1 MSLRRSF
8 LLALLGG
15 SMLCAQVSAQ
25 EQRETSEKTAQQPA
39 NVESANANWL
49 NERTSLDDE
58 QAISSAPAEVV
69 NSQLRSELRK
79 ANGEVLQLGFVNLR
93 RVMASIPQLEILRAR
108 LDGEFAQQKAE
119 LDRQSDEIQALDDQ
133 LADMPRG
140 EDYSELE
147 KQVIAKRRTF
157 ARINASFR
165 DAYSVR
171 RNEELATLQQ
181 LVVDEI
187 VNLAKEYGY
196 DVILNDTGVI
206 YVSAEADLTSIVI
219 ERLQQEVRQKQNDN

>member
-8 LLALLGG
+8 LLILLG
-15 SMLCAQVSAQ
+15 SIFSAQANAQ
-25 EQRETSEKTAQQPA
+25 EQQEAHEETVQPTD
-39 NVESANANWL
+39 VESTNASWL
-49 NERTSLDDE
+49 SEQTTLDDE
-58 QAISSAPAEVV
+58 QTVSAAQADIVGR
-69 NSQLRSELRK
+69 QLQGELHK
-79 ANGEVLQLGFVNLR
+79 ANGDSLQLGFVNLR
-93 RVMASIPQLEILRAR
+93 RVMASIPQLAILRAR
-108 LDGEFAQQKAE
+108 LDSEFAQQKAE
-119 LDRQSDEIQALDDQ
+119 LDRQSDEIQAFETQ

-140 EDYSELE
+140 DEYSELE

-181 LVVDEI
+181 QVVDEI
-187 VNLAKEYGY
+187 VNLAKEHGY